1 MTIELDEKLV
11 KRCDMIKEEYHQ
23 PSIYLCAFELGCET
37 LRGEG
42 IIRVR
47 AHAFLEAPMN
57 KMHTRSL
64 EALIFE
70 GAIPQRRTENV
81 TQALG
86 VQSASQPA
94 CGHYY

>member
-11 KRCDMIKEEYHQ
+11 KRCDKIKQEYHH
-23 PSIYLCAFELGCET
+23 PSISWALELCCET